1 MVTRLKVADEGQ
13 LGRPG
18 QRQGRLQVVRC
29 ADERLGTIEQLFS
42 KDALLTS
49 KLRGN
54 GKIAAVR
61 ANPAPTS
68 AVFYRYL
75 SRFHPA
81 VSPLP
86 SHPHLRM
93 SAPPTPDE
101 FSPAVLTQLRR
112 LQEKYAPDGQDLAAY
127 LEGLYHAKYVN
138 YWDYIELDT
147 LLSLQRPLT
156 NWPDERI
163 FIMYHQIS
171 ELYFKLC
178 LCEYEQI
185 GDLKQ
190 PTLGEVALRLGR
202 INRYFENLI
211 DSFDVMVDGMDKQ
224 QFLDFRMAL
233 MPASGFQSVQYRM
246 IEIASTDLA
255 NLTDEAKRQA
265 LGEASAHDYDQLLG
279 CIYWKAGATV
289 EASGAKAL
297 TLIEFER
304 KYTADLVRHAEAFH
318 DRNVWAVVQ
327 RLPEEDRHHPR
338 LLRAMRQLDVSVNVN
353 WPLMHFKSAVRYLQ
367 RNPTD
372 VAATGGTNWREYLPP
387 KFQRRIFYPQLWSKQ
402 ELEDWGKSWVESVLG
417 KAAAAG

>member
-1 MVTRLKVADEGQ
+1 
-13 LGRPG
+13 
-18 QRQGRLQVVRC
+18 
-29 ADERLGTIEQLFS
+29 
-42 KDALLTS
+42 
-49 KLRGN
+49 
-54 GKIAAVR
+54 
-61 ANPAPTS
+61 
-68 AVFYRYL
+68 
-75 SRFHPA
+75 
-81 VSPLP
+81 
-86 SHPHLRM
+86 M
-93 SAPPTPDE
+93 SALPTPDE
-101 FSPAVLTQLRR
+101 FAPAVLAQLRR
-112 LQEKYAPDGQDLAAY
+112 LQARYAPDGQDLAAY
-127 LEGLYHAKYVN
+127 LEGLYHAKYIN

-156 NWPDERI
+156 NIPDERI

-185 GDLKQ
+185 GNLPA
-190 PTLGEVALRLGR
+190 PTLGEVVLRLGR
-202 INRYFENLI
+202 VNRYFENLI

-233 MPASGFQSVQYRM
+233 MPASGFQCVQYRM
-246 IEIASTDLA
+246 IEIASTSLE

-265 LGEASAHDYDQLLG
+265 LGQADAHDYDQLLG

-297 TLIEFER
+297 TLLEFER
-304 KYTADLVRHAEAFH
+304 KYTADLVRHAEAYH

-327 RLPEEDRHHPR
+327 RLPAPDQQHPR
-338 LLRAMRQLDVSVNVN
+338 LLRALRQLDISVNVN

-367 RNPTD
+367 RDPTD

-402 ELEDWGKSWVESVLG
+402 ELEDWGKSWVEQVLEEG
-417 KAAAAG
+417 MGA

>member
-1 MVTRLKVADEGQ
+1 MTGL
-13 LGRPG
+13 
-18 QRQGRLQVVRC
+18 
-29 ADERLGTIEQLFS
+29 ERSYNTDICHG
-42 KDALLTS
+42 
-49 KLRGN
+49 
-54 GKIAAVR
+54 
-61 ANPAPTS
+61 PP
-68 AVFYRYL
+68 
-75 SRFHPA
+75 SRF
-81 VSPLP
+81 P
-86 SHPHLRM
+86 SQLTPFCM
-93 SAPPTPDE
+93 SALPTPDE
-101 FSPAVLTQLRR
+101 FAPAVLAQLRR
-112 LQEKYAPDGQDLAAY
+112 LQARYAPDGQDLTAY
-127 LEGLYHAKYVN
+127 LEGLYHAKYIN

-156 NWPDERI
+156 NIPDERI

-185 GDLKQ
+185 GDLPD
-190 PTLGEVALRLGR
+190 PTLGEVVLRLGR

-211 DSFDVMVDGMDKQ
+211 DSFDVMVDGMNKQ

-246 IEIASTDLA
+246 IEIASTSLE
-255 NLTDEAKRQA
+255 NLTDKVKRQA

-279 CIYWKAGATV
+279 CIYWKAGATI

-327 RLPEEDRHHPR
+327 RLSPEEQQHPR
-338 LLRAMRQLDVSVNVN
+338 LLRALRQLDISVNVN

-367 RNPTD
+367 RTPTDVAASD
-372 VAATGGTNWREYLPP
+372 VAATGGTNWRGYLPP
-387 KFQRRIFYPQLWSKQ
+387 KFQRRIFYPQLWSAQ
-402 ELEDWGKSWVESVLG
+402 ELEDWGKGWVEQVLG
-417 KAAAAG
+417 EGAGVQH

>member
-1 MVTRLKVADEGQ
+1 MPRNRFSCELFGTPRNYEFCKVSILPIFVAGPPS
-13 LGRPG
+13 LSHP
-18 QRQGRLQVVRC
+18 
-29 ADERLGTIEQLFS
+29 S
-42 KDALLTS
+42 HSLLT
-49 KLRGN
+49 L
-54 GKIAAVR
+54 
-61 ANPAPTS
+61 
-68 AVFYRYL
+68 
-75 SRFHPA
+75 H
-81 VSPLP
+81 
-86 SHPHLRM
+86 M
-93 SAPPTPDE
+93 SSPPTQDE

-112 LQEKYAPDGQDLAAY
+112 LQEKYSPDGQDLAAY

-156 NWPDERI
+156 NLPDERI
-163 FIMYHQIS
+163 FIMYHQIT

-185 GDLKQ
+185 GSLEQ
-190 PTLGEVALRLGR
+190 PTLGEIVLRIGR
-202 INRYFENLI
+202 INRYFDNLI

-246 IEIASTDLA
+246 IEIASTSLA

-265 LGEASAHDYDQLLG
+265 LGEASAHDYDLLLG

-304 KYTADLVRHAEAFH
+304 KYTADLVRHAQMYQN
-318 DRNVWAVVQ
+318 RNLWAVVQ
-327 RLPEEDRHHPR
+327 RLPEDDQHHPR
-338 LLRAMRQLDVSVNVN
+338 LLRALRQLDVSVNVN

-367 RNPTD
+367 RNPSD
-372 VAATGGTNWREYLPP
+372 VAATGGTNWRSYLPP
-387 KFQRRIFYPQLWSKQ
+387 KFQRRTFYPELWSAQ
-402 ELEDWGKSWVESVLG
+402 ELEDWGKSWVDQVLEQSVG
-417 KAAAAG
+417 V

>member
-1 MVTRLKVADEGQ
+1 MRKVGLSPFPGTRSPSYFNDIC
-13 LGRPG
+13 PG
-18 QRQGRLQVVRC
+18 PTQ
-29 ADERLGTIEQLFS
+29 AFPTHFTPLFFM
-42 KDALLTS
+42 TTH
-49 KLRGN
+49 
-54 GKIAAVR
+54 
-61 ANPAPTS
+61 PTQE
-68 AVFYRYL
+68 
-75 SRFHPA
+75 
-81 VSPLP
+81 
-86 SHPHLRM
+86 
-93 SAPPTPDE
+93 E
-101 FSPAVLTQLRR
+101 FSPAVLAQLRR

-127 LEGLYHAKYVN
+127 LEGLYHAKYIN

-156 NWPDERI
+156 NLPDERI

-185 GDLKQ
+185 GDLAE
-190 PTLGEVALRLGR
+190 PTLGEVVLRLGR

-233 MPASGFQSVQYRM
+233 MPASGFQSVQYRK
-246 IEIASTDLA
+246 IEIASTSLE
-255 NLTDEAKRQA
+255 NLTDKAKRQA
-265 LGEASAHDYDQLLG
+265 LGEASAHDYDQMLG
-279 CIYWKAGATV
+279 CIYWKAGATI

-304 KYTADLVRHAEAFH
+304 KYTADLVRHAEAYH

-327 RLPEEDRHHPR
+327 RLPEEDRTHPR
-338 LLRAMRQLDVSVNVN
+338 LLRALRQLDISVNVN

-372 VAATGGTNWREYLPP
+372 VAATGGTNWRNYLPP
-387 KFQRRIFYPQLWSKQ
+387 KFQRRIFYPQLWTEQ
-402 ELEDWGKSWVESVLG
+402 ELTDWGKSWVEQVLEEG
-417 KAAAAG
+417 VKA

>member
-1 MVTRLKVADEGQ
+1 MVPPNHLIY
-13 LGRPG
+13 LPYYLRP
-18 QRQGRLQVVRC
+18 
-29 ADERLGTIEQLFS
+29 FFM
-42 KDALLTS
+42 
-49 KLRGN
+49 
-54 GKIAAVR
+54 
-61 ANPAPTS
+61 P
-68 AVFYRYL
+68 
-75 SRFHPA
+75 
-81 VSPLP
+81 SPP
-86 SHPHLRM
+86 I
-93 SAPPTPDE
+93 PDE
-101 FSPAVLTQLRR
+101 FSPAVFAQLRR
-112 LQEKYAPDGQDLAAY
+112 LQEKYIPDGQDLAAF
-127 LEGLYHAKYVN
+127 LEGLYQAKYVN
-138 YWDYIELDT
+138 YWDYIELET

-190 PTLGEVALRLGR
+190 PTLGEIVLRLGR
-202 INRYFENLI
+202 VNRYFENLI
-211 DSFDVMVDGMDKQ
+211 DSFDVMVDGLDKQ

-304 KYTADLVRHAEAFH
+304 KYTADLIRHAEAFH

-387 KFQRRIFYPQLWSKQ
+387 KFQRRIFYPELWSAQ
-402 ELEDWGKSWVESVLG
+402 ELEDWGKSWVDEVLEQSVEM
-417 KAAAAG
+417 

>member
-1 MVTRLKVADEGQ
+1 MPDL
-13 LGRPG
+13 
-18 QRQGRLQVVRC
+18 
-29 ADERLGTIEQLFS
+29 
-42 KDALLTS
+42 
-49 KLRGN
+49 
-54 GKIAAVR
+54 
-61 ANPAPTS
+61 S
-68 AVFYRYL
+68 A
-75 SRFHPA
+75 
-81 VSPLP
+81 
-86 SHPHLRM
+86 
-93 SAPPTPDE
+93 PDE
-101 FSPAVLTQLRR
+101 FSPAVYEQLRR
-112 LQEKYAPDGQDLAAY
+112 LQARYAPDGQDLAAY
-127 LEGLYHAKYVN
+127 LEGLYHADYIN
-138 YWDYIELDT
+138 YWDYIELET

-156 NWPDERI
+156 KLPDERI
-163 FIMYHQIS
+163 FIIYHQIT

-185 GDLKQ
+185 TRLP
-190 PTLGEVALRLGR
+190 PTAFDELLLRLGR

-246 IEIASTDLA
+246 IEIASTALE

-265 LGEASAHDYDQLLG
+265 LGQANAHDYDQLLG

-304 KYTADLVRHAEAFH
+304 KYTADLVRHAEAYH
-318 DRNVWAVVQ
+318 QRNVWAVVQ
-327 RLPEEDRHHPR
+327 RLPPEDRQHPR
-338 LLRAMRQLDVSVNVN
+338 LLRALRQLDVSVNVN

-387 KFQRRIFYPQLWSKQ
+387 KFQRRIFYPQLWTEQ
-402 ELEDWGKSWVESVLG
+402 ELADWGKGWVETVLG
-417 KAAAAG
+417 ETVGA